1 MASKAL
7 SKSSL
12 GVVAVVPL
20 LALLL
25 TALHFMSNA
34 IENSEQLDEWFVPL
48 LIFIVTGLVTMVLLI
63 GWNLFRLL
71 QAYRKDAAGSRLMAR
86 MIVLFVMIALPPAGI
101 VYYYSLQ
108 FLMRGIDSWF
118 DIKVDA
124 AMEDALEL
132 NRASISMNKRVLLR
146 VTENFL
152 SNLEDSS
159 QAGLALT
166 IGEIRALSGA
176 TEMTL
181 MDRSGA
187 LIASSNVE
195 LDVLVP
201 QKPDPAI
208 FQQVING
215 DPYAGITPFGEN
227 GSLHI
232 RCVVADQR
240 GFVLRAF
247 YPTSEVVSDLSEKVQ
262 SAYAIYRERA
272 YLRESI
278 KFSFTLTLS
287 LVLSLAVFA
296 AAWLAF
302 VTARRMVAPL
312 ADIVDGTRAIADG
325 DYDRQLTVPKSQG
338 ELSFLVASFNAMTRR
353 IAQARD
359 LAQRSQDELASQHT
373 YLETVLGHLSTGVM
387 ALDDDC
393 AVRNGN
399 AAAAKIL
406 RTDIEPFI
414 GTPIIDL
421 GKDHQTLQPFVDF
434 VCHGLQKSMREHRDE
449 ITLFRRDGRQ
459 VLLCYLTR
467 MTSDDSAD
475 LGWLIVF
482 EDVTKLVRAQRD
494 AAWGEVA
501 RRLAHEIKNPL
512 TPIQLSAE
520 RLRRKY
526 LDKLA
531 DEDRGLLDNATT
543 TIVNQ
548 VEAMKTM
555 VNAFSDYAKPS
566 TIEREPIE
574 IDAFV
579 GDVLELYGPKVEFKR
594 DAAAIEIAADPIRL
608 RQVIH
613 NLIKNS
619 VEATQDQQ
627 QKRIAVQ
634 SRVVSDLDQ
643 DMVELIF
650 EDNGP
655 GFPEDAL
662 DQVFEPYVTSKEKG
676 TGLGLAIVKKIIEE
690 HGGSIY
696 AQNAETGGA
705 YIMVTLPV
713 KRG

>member
-287 LVLSLAVFA
+287 LVLSLAVTNASQA
-296 AAWLAF
+296 AAN
-302 VTARRMVAPL
+302 TAR
-312 ADIVDGTRAIADG
+312 
-325 DYDRQLTVPKSQG
+325 
-338 ELSFLVASFNAMTRR
+338 
-353 IAQARD
+353 
-359 LAQRSQDELASQHT
+359 
-373 YLETVLGHLSTGVM
+373 
-387 ALDDDC
+387 
-393 AVRNGN
+393 
-399 AAAAKIL
+399 
-406 RTDIEPFI
+406 
-414 GTPIIDL
+414 
-421 GKDHQTLQPFVDF
+421 
-434 VCHGLQKSMREHRDE
+434 
-449 ITLFRRDGRQ
+449 
-459 VLLCYLTR
+459 
-467 MTSDDSAD
+467 
-475 LGWLIVF
+475 
-482 EDVTKLVRAQRD
+482 
-494 AAWGEVA
+494 
-501 RRLAHEIKNPL
+501 
-512 TPIQLSAE
+512 
-520 RLRRKY
+520 
-526 LDKLA
+526 
-531 DEDRGLLDNATT
+531 DNT
-543 TIVNQ
+543 
-548 VEAMKTM
+548 
-555 VNAFSDYAKPS
+555 
-566 TIEREPIE
+566 
-574 IDAFV
+574 
-579 GDVLELYGPKVEFKR
+579 
-594 DAAAIEIAADPIRL
+594 
-608 RQVIH
+608 
-613 NLIKNS
+613 
-619 VEATQDQQ
+619 
-627 QKRIAVQ
+627 
-634 SRVVSDLDQ
+634 
-643 DMVELIF
+643 
-650 EDNGP
+650 
-655 GFPEDAL
+655 
-662 DQVFEPYVTSKEKG
+662 
-676 TGLGLAIVKKIIEE
+676 
-690 HGGSIY
+690 
-696 AQNAETGGA
+696 
-705 YIMVTLPV
+705 
-713 KRG
+713 